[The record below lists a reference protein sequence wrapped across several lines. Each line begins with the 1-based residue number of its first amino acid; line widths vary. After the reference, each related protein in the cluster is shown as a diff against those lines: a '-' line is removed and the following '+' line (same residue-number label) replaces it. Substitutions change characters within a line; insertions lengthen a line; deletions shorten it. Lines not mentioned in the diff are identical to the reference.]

1 MEFKVNSGMWGMM
14 FGVPCIVA
22 DNFLKLADEAQIKT
36 LIYVLRN
43 NNRIC
48 TSDEIARAIG
58 ITPEQA
64 EEALLFWEQANVLD
78 SNSSQENK
86 AVFSKRYKIIKKL
99 SFFCHIFH
107 DFIITLLENK
117 AVFCP
122 KN

>member
-48 TSDEIARAIG
+48 TSDEIARAIDEDRRKKHFYSG
-58 ITPEQA
+58 SRQMCLTVILHRKT
-64 EEALLFWEQANVLD
+64 
-78 SNSSQENK
+78 
-86 AVFSKRYKIIKKL
+86 KL
-99 SFFCHIFH
+99 SFQMGF
-107 DFIITLLENK
+107 
-117 AVFCP
+117 
-122 KN
+122 